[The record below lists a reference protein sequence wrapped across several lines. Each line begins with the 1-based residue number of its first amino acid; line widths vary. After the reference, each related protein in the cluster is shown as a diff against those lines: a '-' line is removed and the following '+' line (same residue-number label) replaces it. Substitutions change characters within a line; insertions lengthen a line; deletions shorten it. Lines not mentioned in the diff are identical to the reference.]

1 MVGSNVIL
9 LLMVADLVFPAAGFL
24 FSPMLVS
31 SKQRSSSSSSL
42 LFQLICH
49 HPQHTKIRLP
59 SVLCNSKNDNDDAI
73 IPTLKTNEKGETY
86 FELSPDRR
94 FTVCKWQGEPRVD
107 IREFYERDGKML
119 PGKKGLSLTM
129 DQLNIVKEFIQ
140 DGTVDDMIREI
151 EC

>member
-1 MVGSNVIL
+1 M
-9 LLMVADLVFPAAGFL
+9 
-24 FSPMLVS
+24 
-31 SKQRSSSSSSL
+31 
-42 LFQLICH
+42 
-49 HPQHTKIRLP
+49 
-59 SVLCNSKNDNDDAI
+59 
-73 IPTLKTNEKGETY
+73 
-86 FELSPDRR
+86 
-94 FTVCKWQGEPRVD
+94 D